1 MKIHEYRTSL
11 PPADVL
17 ERAKLFFSRRV
28 PHMSAFLEKEG
39 PGWVALRGQGGE
51 EVALSA
57 TVQGNATFVRGSSP
71 LFGQPLSR
79 FLSTLPPAPPE
90 PA

>member
-1 MKIHEYRTSL
+1 MKIQEFRTSL

-17 ERAKLFFSRRV
+17 NRAKAFFSRRV
-28 PHMSAFLEKEG
+28 PHMAAFPEKEG
-39 PGWVALRGQGGE
+39 PGWLALRGQGGE
-51 EVALSA
+51 DIALSA
-57 TVQGNATFVRGSSP
+57 TEQGGATFVRGSSL